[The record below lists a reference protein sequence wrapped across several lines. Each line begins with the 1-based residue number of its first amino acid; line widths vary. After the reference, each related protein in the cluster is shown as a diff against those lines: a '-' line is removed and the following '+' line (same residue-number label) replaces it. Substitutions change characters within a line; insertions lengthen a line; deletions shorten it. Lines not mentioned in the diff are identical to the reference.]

1 MRIITMQTIK
11 DGKLEG
17 EILED
22 GKYWQIAPFDF
33 DGKDQEAALL
43 DRLDVVQIEAQL
55 EADIARSEQH
65 EPNSI

>member
-1 MRIITMQTIK
+1 MKTITMIELK
-11 DGKLEG
+11 DGRLSG

-43 DRLDVVQIEAQL
+43 ERLDIVQIEAQL
-55 EADIARSEQH
+55 EADMAGSEQV
-65 EPNSI
+65 

>member
-1 MRIITMQTIK
+1 MKTITMIELK
-11 DGKLEG
+11 DGRLSG

-43 DRLDVVQIEAQL
+43 DRLDIVQIEAQL
-55 EADIARSEQH
+55 EADMAGSEQV
-65 EPNSI
+65 

>member
-1 MRIITMQTIK
+1 MKTITMIELK
-11 DGKLEG
+11 DGRLSG

-43 DRLDVVQIEAQL
+43 DRLDIVQIEAQL
-55 EADIARSEQH
+55 EADIAGSEQ
-65 EPNSI
+65 I